1 MTNDLTDYFDEATP
15 SQDESSIGRRIV
27 QARQAAGLTTA
38 QLARRLGIRGA
49 TLSNWE
55 SDKSQPRAN
64 RMTML
69 AGVLNVSP
77 TWLPHRLRRGTERH
91 PGRQR
96 TRRRP
101 LEPARTQGPARHHGR
116 TRRTLGGTAR
126 KQGTLSRELISFP
139 WSGQGKPLLLCQ

>member
-77 TWLPHRLRRGTERH
+77 TWLLTGFGE
-91 PGRQR
+91 
-96 TRRRP
+96 
-101 LEPARTQGPARHHGR
+101 EPSGTQGDSELAAVRSSLLELKDQLATMAERVERLAARLESKAHYP
-116 TRRTLGGTAR
+116 
-126 KQGTLSRELISFP
+126 EN
-139 WSGQGKPLLLCQ
+139 